1 MTRAAPTP
9 PSSPSPAESPWRLG
23 GLSARELAS
32 RTWGEIRADHVFDR
46 AATLSYYF
54 LFALFPALLFL
65 TTLLGLF
72 ALPELMNRLMGFTKQ
87 LLPDEAAFLVESTL
101 AEIVQGAR
109 GGLLSVGALAA
120 LWAGSSGMGSVM
132 TALNVLDESEDPRPW
147 WYRRLVAIGLLIAF
161 SALTILTLVL
171 LVFGGQIGAS
181 LGSGVG
187 VAWRVLHWPVAI
199 VFGLLAIALIYHVA
213 PASRPPWRWVTPGAV
228 FALFAWL
235 LMSLGLRTYV
245 ASFGNYNA
253 TYGSIGGVIL
263 LLLWLYLSS
272 VVLLVG
278 AEIDAEIRKAAAA
291 RRRPPRPVPA
301 PPGETGPA
309 RQRAAA

>member
-1 MTRAAPTP
+1 MTGAALTP
-9 PSSPSPAESPWRLG
+9 PPPLPPPESPWRLG
-23 GLSARELAS
+23 GLNVRELAS
-32 RTWGEIRADHVFDR
+32 RVWTEIRADQVFDR

-72 ALPELMNRLMGFTKQ
+72 ALPELMDRLMGFAKQ
-87 LLPDEAAFLVESTL
+87 LLPEEAAFLVESTL

-147 WYRRLVAIGLLIAF
+147 WYRRLVAIGLMLAF
-161 SALTILTLVL
+161 SALTMLTLVL

-181 LGSGVG
+181 LGSGAG

>member
-1 MTRAAPTP
+1 MPSSRRSSPASKGNSDAGRATATRNPESEMARAARTP
-9 PSSPSPAESPWRLG
+9 PSSPPPPESPWRLG
-23 GLSARELAS
+23 GLSVRELVA
-32 RTWGEIRADHVFDR
+32 RVWAEIRADQVFDR

-72 ALPELMNRLMGFTKQ
+72 ALPELMDRLMGFTQQ

-147 WYRRLVAIGLLIAF
+147 WYRRLVAIVLLLAF

-181 LGSGVG
+181 LGRGVG
-187 VAWRVLHWPVAI
+187 VAWRVLHWPFAL
-199 VFGLLAIALIYHVA
+199 VFGLLAIALIYHLA

-253 TYGSIGGVIL
+253 T
-263 LLLWLYLSS
+263 
-272 VVLLVG
+272 
-278 AEIDAEIRKAAAA
+278 
-291 RRRPPRPVPA
+291 
-301 PPGETGPA
+301 
-309 RQRAAA
+309 